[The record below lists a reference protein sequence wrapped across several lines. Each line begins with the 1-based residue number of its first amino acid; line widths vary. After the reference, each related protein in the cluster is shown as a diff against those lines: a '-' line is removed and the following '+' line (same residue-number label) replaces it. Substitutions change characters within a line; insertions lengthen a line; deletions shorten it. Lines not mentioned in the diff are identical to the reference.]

1 MKKILFLF
9 LFLFTV
15 SSTYAVKYR
24 SVGSSAEFTAYLFDG
39 QYYLILTFSEGSGF
53 HMTEETIVKMQTKD
67 GKVIKIGSVKG
78 SSSERSSSNF
88 WGIDY
93 DQVSTKTEKKRYA
106 MLAITREQIEM
117 LKAGVHAVAIN
128 TIPEVYY
135 RDSWSGKDKFGPGLY
150 DDFMI
155 MKDPF

>member
-24 SVGSSAEFTAYLFDG
+24 SAGSNAEFTAYLFDG
-39 QYYLILTFSEGSGF
+39 QYYLILSFSEGSGF
-53 HMTEETIVKMQTKD
+53 HMTDDAIVKIQLKD
-67 GKVIKIGSVKG
+67 GRVIKLGSIKG
-78 SSSERSSSNF
+78 SSSEKSSSNF

-106 MLAITREQIEM
+106 MLAITKEQIQM
-117 LKAGVHAVAIN
+117 LNAGVNAIAIN

-135 RDSWSGKDKFGPGLY
+135 RECKDKFGAGLCA
-150 DDFMI
+150 DFLSL
-155 MKDPF
+155 KEDF